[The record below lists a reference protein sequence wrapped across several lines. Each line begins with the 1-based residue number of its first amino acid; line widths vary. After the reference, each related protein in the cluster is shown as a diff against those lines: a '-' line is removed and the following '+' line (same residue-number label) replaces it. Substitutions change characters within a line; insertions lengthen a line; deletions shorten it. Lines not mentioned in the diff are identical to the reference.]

1 MTENSD
7 KYEIGYGRPP
17 RNSQFKPGQSGN
29 KKGRPKNSKNT
40 YTMLTDVLEQ
50 KINIKENGKDLRI
63 SKKLAMIMQLVNK
76 AVKGDVKAI
85 NSLLPHML
93 MADAKEEDK
102 NKILASISQDDREI
116 ITNYLKNLS
125 DFEGTEEASKTKEVS
140 KKRIKKVKK
149 GENNGTQ

>member
-1 MTENSD
+1 MGEEYENPEKSEN
-7 KYEIGYGRPP
+7 YEVGYGKPP
-17 RNSQFKPGQSGN
+17 RKSQFKPGHSGN
-29 KKGRPKNSKNT
+29 TKGRPKNSKNT
-40 YTMLTDVLEQ
+40 YTMLNDVLEQ

-63 SKKLAMIMQLVNK
+63 PKKLAMIMQLVNK

-116 ITNYLKNLS
+116 ITNYLKNMS
-125 DFEGTEEASKTKEVS
+125 DFEGTEEVNTDD
-140 KKRIKKVKK
+140 
-149 GENNGTQ
+149 

>member
-1 MTENSD
+1 MAEE
-7 KYEIGYGRPP
+7 YEIGYGKPP
-17 RNSQFKPGQSGN
+17 RKSQFKPGHSGN
-29 KKGRPKNSKNT
+29 TKGRPKNSKNT
-40 YTMLTDVLEQ
+40 YTMLNDVLEQ
-50 KINIKENGKDLRI
+50 KINIKENGRDLRI
-63 SKKLAMIMQLVNK
+63 SKKLAMVMQLVNK

-125 DFEGTEEASKTKEVS
+125 DFEGTEEVSKEKRSKTKR
-140 KKRIKKVKK
+140 KKNDRTK
-149 GENNGTQ
+149 

>member
-1 MTENSD
+1 MSKKSKISENSENPEE
-7 KYEIGYGRPP
+7 YEVGYKKPP
-17 RNSQFKPGQSGN
+17 KDSQFKAGNSGN
-29 KKGRPKNSKNT
+29 RKGRPKDGKNT
-40 YTMLTDVLEQ
+40 YVMLTEVLEQ
-50 KINIKENGKDLRI
+50 KISIKENGRDLRI

-116 ITNYLKNLS
+116 ITNYLRNVS
-125 DFEGTEEASKTKEVS
+125 DFDGTEE
-140 KKRIKKVKK
+140 I
-149 GENNGTQ
+149 NQDD

>member
-1 MTENSD
+1 MPRKSKNSENSQ
-7 KYEIGYGRPP
+7 KPENYENSEEYEIGYKKPP
-17 RNSQFKPGQSGN
+17 KDSRFKPGYSGN
-29 KKGRPKNSKNT
+29 KKGRPKDGKNT
-40 YTMLTDVLEQ
+40 YNMLTEVLDQ
-50 KINIKENGKDLRI
+50 KISIKENGRDLRI

-116 ITNYLKNLS
+116 ITNYLRNVS
-125 DFEGTEEASKTKEVS
+125 DFDGTEEIE
-140 KKRIKKVKK
+140 
-149 GENNGTQ
+149 EDD